1 MMDHNKFERVEIK
14 SEDDLWQWLQQY
26 HGNSESVWLVTWKA
40 AHPDRYVSRDT
51 VLDAL
56 IAHGWIDGRRL
67 KLDDTRTMQ
76 LISPRKQQVWAQTY
90 KDRAER
96 LRAEGKMHPAGDA
109 AIEDARRSGR
119 WTESELIDALVEPDD
134 LTSALEANG
143 GLLWWQAAAPS
154 YRRNVL
160 RWISGAKKSE
170 TRVKRI
176 DKTSSLAAQQKKV
189 PQF

>member
-1 MMDHNKFERVEIK
+1 MDHNKFERVEIK

>member
-1 MMDHNKFERVEIK
+1 MDHNKFERVEIK

-119 WTESELIDALVEPDD
+119 WTESELIDTLVEPDD

-160 RWISGAKKSE
+160 RWISGAKKPE

>member
-40 AHPDRYVSRDT
+40 AHADRYVSRDT

-160 RWISGAKKSE
+160 RWISGAKKPE

-176 DKTSSLAAQQKKV
+176 EKTSSLAAQQKKV

>member
-40 AHPDRYVSRDT
+40 AHADRYVSRDT

-160 RWISGAKKSE
+160 RWISGAKKPE